1 MEDLDLVMLMY
12 LLQYSSNCCDTT
24 GRLWFYYK
32 GKATDFSANIVE
44 GNVFKSFK
52 YKAKS
57 LWKTVADG
65 ANGISKN
72 TAIAVSLT
80 YLSNFGGHLKCID

>member
-24 GRLWFYYK
+24 RRLWFYYK
-32 GKATDFSANIVE
+32 GKATDFSADIVD

-57 LWKTVADG
+57 L
-65 ANGISKN
+65 
-72 TAIAVSLT
+72 
-80 YLSNFGGHLKCID
+80 